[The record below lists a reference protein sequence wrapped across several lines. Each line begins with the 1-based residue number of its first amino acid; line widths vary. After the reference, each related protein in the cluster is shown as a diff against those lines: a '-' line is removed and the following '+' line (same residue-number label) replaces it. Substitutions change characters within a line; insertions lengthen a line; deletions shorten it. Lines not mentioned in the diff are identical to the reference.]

1 MIIYKLTI
9 NDGASIVFDE
19 YSDAFDTFSTLLLA
33 KSVDH
38 VYPKKENGA
47 TDYSAES
54 TIQFLPV
61 RLRLETYP
69 DAKA

>member
-1 MIIYKLTI
+1 MTMYKLSI

-33 KSVDH
+33 KSIEH

-47 TDYSAES
+47 TDYSAEPV
-54 TIQFLPV
+54 TQFLPI
-61 RLRLETYP
+61 RLRLETYE
-69 DAKA
+69 K